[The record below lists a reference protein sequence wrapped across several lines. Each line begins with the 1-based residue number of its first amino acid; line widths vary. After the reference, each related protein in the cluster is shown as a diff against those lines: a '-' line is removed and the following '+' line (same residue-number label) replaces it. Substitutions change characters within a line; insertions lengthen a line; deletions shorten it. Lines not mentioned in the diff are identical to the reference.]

1 MLTEEQQRE
10 LMQGAEKLTKMV
22 FELTDSLNKASQQI
36 REQASTIEY
45 LSKDNLALVAKLD
58 QLTGKQAPGTTF
70 SA

>member
-1 MLTEEQQRE
+1 MLTEEQQGKLIE
-10 LMQGAEKLTKMV
+10 NCEKMTRMV

-36 REQASTIEY
+36 RDQTSTIEQ

-58 QLTGKQAPGTTF
+58 AFTGKKAPGTTF